1 MSGTDFSI
9 NYPLEAVPEPGGYLE
24 IRPGLFWL
32 RVPLPG
38 TLNHINLWLL
48 DDADSWTLVDTGI
61 NAQVT
66 RAAWETLSAGLLK
79 DKPVSRIIVTHYHP
93 DHVGL
98 AGYLGDKFQ
107 ADLFMTRVTAERTR
121 FLLNSRVE
129 DWEEATQPFCRLHGI
144 QSVDLYMDFI
154 TGQRYRQA
162 VSKLPDNI
170 TFLNHKQPITIGAY
184 EWHPMVVRGHA
195 EDHMSLFC
203 PALNLL
209 ISGDQV
215 LPTITSNVGLHFNN
229 ADDDALDEYLTSMTR
244 FVQLP
249 EETLVLPSHG
259 RIFTGLY
266 NRIAAIRHSHDKQL
280 EKTYTL
286 CATPASAW
294 EVTPRLFERPL
305 DELNLMLAFGET
317 LAHLTYLQNRG
328 KLKKQFSEETC
339 YYAQAGD

>member
-1 MSGTDFSI
+1 
-9 NYPLEAVPEPGGYLE
+9 
-24 IRPGLFWL
+24 
-32 RVPLPG
+32 
-38 TLNHINLWLL
+38 
-48 DDADSWTLVDTGI
+48 
-61 NAQVT
+61 
-66 RAAWETLSAGLLK
+66 
-79 DKPVSRIIVTHYHP
+79 
-93 DHVGL
+93 
-98 AGYLGDKFQ
+98 
-107 ADLFMTRVTAERTR
+107 
-121 FLLNSRVE
+121 
-129 DWEEATQPFCRLHGI
+129 
-144 QSVDLYMDFI
+144 
-154 TGQRYRQA
+154 
-162 VSKLPDNI
+162 
-170 TFLNHKQPITIGAY
+170 
-184 EWHPMVVRGHA
+184 MVVRGHA
-195 EDHMSLFC
+195 EDHLSLFC

-229 ADDDALDEYLTSMTR
+229 ADDDALDEYLTSMTG
-244 FVQLP
+244 FAQLP

-294 EVTPRLFERPL
+294 EVTPKLFERPL

-339 YYAQAGD
+339 YFAQV

>member
-9 NYPLEAVPEPGGYLE
+9 HYPLEAVPEPGGYLE
-24 IRPGLFWL
+24 VRPGIFWL

-48 DDADSWTLVDTGI
+48 DAGDSWVLVDTGI
-61 NAQVT
+61 DAGVT
-66 RAAWETLSAGLLK
+66 RAAWDKLSAGLLR

-121 FLLNSRVE
+121 FLLSSRVG
-129 DWEEATQPFCRLHGI
+129 DWEEAVQPFCRLHGI

-162 VSKLPDNI
+162 VSKLPGNI
-170 TFLNHKQPITIGAY
+170 AFLDHEKPITIGAY
-184 EWHPMVVRGHA
+184 EWRPLVVRGHA
-195 EDHMSLFC
+195 EDHLSLFC

-215 LPTITSNVGLHFNN
+215 LPRITSNVGIHFNN
-229 ADDDALDEYLTSMTR
+229 ADEDALDEYLSSMTR
-244 FVQLP
+244 FARLP

-259 RIFTGLY
+259 RVFTGLY
-266 NRIAAIRHSHDKQL
+266 NRIAAINHNHDKQL

-286 CATPASAW
+286 CATPANAW

-305 DELNLMLAFGET
+305 DDLNLMLAFGET
-317 LAHLTYLQNRG
+317 LAHLAYLQNRG
-328 KLKKQFSEETC
+328 KLKKQFDNETC
-339 YYAQAGD
+339 YYAQTSI

>member
-1 MSGTDFSI
+1 MPRTEFAI
-9 NYPLEAVPEPGGYLE
+9 HYPLEAVPEPGGYLE

-48 DDADSWTLVDTGI
+48 DDGDSWTLVDTGI

-66 RAAWETLSAGLLK
+66 RVAWETLSAALLK

-121 FLLNSRVE
+121 FLLNSRVDDWRE
-129 DWEEATQPFCRLHGI
+129 DTQSFCRLHGI
-144 QSVDLYMDFI
+144 QATDLYMDFI

-162 VSKLPDNI
+162 VSKLPEQI
-170 TFLNHKQPITIGAY
+170 TFLDHGQPLTIGDHD
-184 EWHPMVVRGHA
+184 WHPMVVRGHA
-195 EDHMSLFC
+195 EDHMSFFC
-203 PALNLL
+203 PVLSLL

-215 LPTITSNVGLHFNN
+215 LPTITSNVGLHINN
-229 ADDDALDEYLTSMTR
+229 ADEDALDEYLSSMTR
-244 FVQLP
+244 FAQLP

-294 EVTPRLFERPL
+294 EVTPKLFERPL

-317 LAHLTYLQNRG
+317 LAHLVYLQNRG
-328 KLKKQFSEETC
+328 KLKKQFNKETC
-339 YYAQAGD
+339 YFAQV